1 MPASERRLVRPLDD
15 KWLAGVCSAF
25 ARYLNVDLALVRI
38 LWLSAV
44 VVFGTGV
51 LAYLIC
57 WLVIPRE
64 QPAPLAVQRA

>member
-1 MPASERRLVRPLDD
+1 MDD

-44 VVFGTGV
+44 IVFGTGI

-57 WLVIPRE
+57 WLIIPKE
-64 QPAPLAVQRA
+64 QPAGFVAQSA